1 MNSHIH
7 RKERA
12 HGVQGSQGHVRGV
25 AEAMERCGVPAVRT
39 VRHEVNAAS
48 WVYWQTV
55 RRQRAGEVV
64 LLLRRRSGCY
74 LVHTKAFYPAGTYRL
89 PSGGIKPG
97 EDLGKA
103 VLRETAEETS
113 LTVEVEAFLAIV
125 QHHFVRG
132 GNAIAFTSYLFLLE
146 ERGGTLR
153 VADDSE
159 AITGFRDVSLAD
171 VVALAD
177 ALEAMPPAWRD
188 WGRFRASVHRV
199 VGEVLGTG

>member
-25 AEAMERCGVPAVRT
+25 AEAMERWGVPAVRT

-64 LLLRRRSGCY
+64 LPLRRRSGCY

-89 PSGGIKPG
+89 LRRHQAG

-103 VLRETAEETS
+103 VLRETAEETN
-113 LTVEVEAFLAIV
+113 LTVES
-125 QHHFVRG
+125 G
-132 GNAIAFTSYLFLLE
+132 S
-146 ERGGTLR
+146 
-153 VADDSE
+153 
-159 AITGFRDVSLAD
+159 
-171 VVALAD
+171 
-177 ALEAMPPAWRD
+177 
-188 WGRFRASVHRV
+188 
-199 VGEVLGTG
+199 VLGHRTAPLCARW